1 MKLLL
6 VYFSSVHS
14 NILVFQHQYF
24 LHYYFSFPYSISFPT
39 VTLRNL
45 RLESPN
51 RIMIGQ
57 LNVNSIRNKFEML
70 TSLIKNEID
79 ILLLSETKIDETCL
93 SDFHKLVVTILKM
106 YLPNNQPKVITY
118 RDYKNFDNSR
128 FSEGLLS
135 KINKLEQL
143 NKNISIFHIVCIEV
157 LEKYA
162 PEKQKYTMANQANF
176 MDKVKEVKSCYYVAL
191 KVT

>member
-79 ILLLSETKIDETCL
+79 ILLLSETKIDETIPL
-93 SDFHKLVVTILKM
+93 EQFFISVFAKPLRLDM
-106 YLPNNQPKVITY
+106 
-118 RDYKNFDNSR
+118 NSR
-128 FSEGLLS
+128 GGGITFR
-135 KINKLEQL
+135 
-143 NKNISIFHIVCIEV
+143 
-157 LEKYA
+157 
-162 PEKQKYTMANQANF
+162 
-176 MDKVKEVKSCYYVAL
+176 
-191 KVT
+191 